1 MRRLNPTGLG
11 KKGGLHLAASRSLRA
26 GSSKLSARNG
36 PPATGISKAQET
48 AVVSA

>member
-26 GSSKLSARNG
+26 ESSKLSAPQR
-36 PPATGISKAQET
+36 ASHQGISRAQEI